1 MVRLAGIWILL
12 QLVAAGVLIAAGPGF
27 RTTRDLH
34 EHFRKHGQEFGRI
47 TEADYLRFAQEL
59 RDAPTGGP
67 IVEARRADGVL
78 TRFDRRRGW
87 FGAYNR
93 DRTIR
98 TFFIP
103 AAGESYFRRQARR

>member
-1 MVRLAGIWILL
+1 MPRLLKRFALL
-12 QLVAAGVLIAAGPGF
+12 ALLVVAAAAAGPGF
-27 RTTRDLH
+27 RTQRHLD
-34 EHFRKHGQEFGRI
+34 EHYRKHGHEFGSI
-47 TEADYLRFAQEL
+47 SKAEYLRFAQEL
-59 RDAPTGGP
+59 RDAPVGGN
-67 IVEARRADGVL
+67 ILEARRDEGVI
-78 TRFDRRRGW
+78 TRFDRKRGW